1 MNFKSSAALIAALV
15 LPLSVMAQ
23 NVATVNGKP
32 VPMSRVDALIKTA
45 THGQQQDVPPEVKA
59 QAKDQVVLREIFAQ
73 EAEKQGIPSSADYK
87 AQLELVRQTV
97 LINTLFQNFIKT
109 HPVSDA
115 EAKAEY
121 DQIKAEQ
128 SALEYHAR
136 HILVD
141 SEDEAKKL
149 IAQIKAGSKFEDVAK
164 KSSKDTESAEKGGD
178 LDWAKPGNYVPEFAT
193 ALQGLKKGQ
202 MTETPVKT
210 QFGYHIIRLEDTRA
224 AQFPSFDEVKDKI
237 KQQKEQVKLQEYQ
250 EKLRKS
256 AKTDYKFAAEQQQQQ
271 QQQAPAAPAAAPA
284 SAVKK

>member
-45 THGQQQDVPPEVKA
+45 TRGGQQEVPPEVKA
-59 QAKDQVVLREIFAQ
+59 QAKDQTVLREIFAQ
-73 EAEKQGIPSSADYK
+73 EAEKQGIPATADYK

-109 HPVSDA
+109 HPVTDA

-128 SALEYHAR
+128 SGLEYHAR

-149 IAQIKAGSKFEDVAK
+149 IGQIKAGSKFEDVAK
-164 KSSKDTESAEKGGD
+164 KSSKDTGSAENGGD
-178 LDWAKPGNYVPEFAT
+178 LDWAKSSTYVPEFSA
-193 ALQGLKKGQ
+193 ALQKLKPGE
-202 MTETPVKT
+202 MTDTPVKT
-210 QFGYHIIRLEDTRA
+210 QFGYHIIKLEDVRA
-224 AQFPSFDEVKDKI
+224 AQFPNFDDVKEKI
-237 KQQKEQVKLQEYQ
+237 KENMKGEKVREYQ

-256 AKTDYKFAAEQQQQQ
+256 AKTDYKFAADQ
-271 QQQAPAAPAAAPA
+271 APAAAPA
-284 SAVKK
+284 ASPAKK

>member
-23 NVATVNGKP
+23 NVTTVNGKP

-45 THGQQQDVPPEVKA
+45 TRGGQQEVPPEVKA
-59 QAKDQVVLREIFAQ
+59 QAKDQTVLREIFAQ
-73 EAEKQGIPSSADYK
+73 EAEKQGIPASADYK

-109 HPVSDA
+109 HPVTDA

-128 SALEYHAR
+128 SGLEYHAR

-149 IAQIKAGSKFEDVAK
+149 IGQIKAGSKFEDVAK
-164 KSSKDTESAEKGGD
+164 KSSKDTGSAENGGD

-210 QFGYHIIRLEDTRA
+210 QFGYHIIRLEDTRT

-256 AKTDYKFAAEQQQQQ
+256 AKTDYKFAAD
-271 QQQAPAAPAAAPA
+271 QAPAAPAAAAA
-284 SAVKK
+284 STAKK